1 LRRALLGRYFWV
13 FSLYTLF
20 LSLLSFFLFFP
31 L

>member
-1 LRRALLGRYFWV
+1 LGRYFWA

-31 L
+31 I